1 MKQRPSVSIVVP
13 AFNEEELIAAC
24 VSSLKQQDYD
34 GDIEVI
40 VVDNASTDDTARLA
54 RLGGARVVYEPKK
67 GYVHAL
73 RAGFSEACGDIIACT
88 DGDTMAPPCWI
99 SKMVCNLSKP
109 GIVACSG
116 VFTFHDGPILVK
128 LMGEVGGR
136 LNYHLAGANMALWRS
151 VYLASG
157 GFNPEVNLGAD
168 VELGLRIKRFGRVLI
183 DRKIIV
189 KTSGRRFQFA
199 FFQTLYRYYLNDL
212 SLYLLKRP
220 VFYDFPN
227 IRRAQY
233 AAASRFPFMKYAVAA
248 CAVACFLFVTENTEN
263 RLFGSVF
270 AHGLQNK
277 PLVALTFD
285 DGPSAYTREILDTL
299 SRYDVH
305 ATFFLIGKNV
315 ERRPVIARRI
325 VQDGNVVGN
334 HTYSHPFWAPV
345 ETPDR
350 INAEIDKA
358 TAAIRI
364 ACGVVPEYFRP
375 PHGWR
380 SPWMMGLA
388 RKDHYTVVTWTVS
401 PDDWQ
406 KVSARTI
413 EQRVLSKTRAGSIIL
428 LHDGLE
434 TRPNPQ
440 CASTVQA
447 LPAIIRDLKARG
459 YSFVTVPELI
469 RASKESV
476 PQTLSRFSNAPTPVE

>member
-270 AHGLQNK
+270 AHGLQK
-277 PLVALTFD
+277 
-285 DGPSAYTREILDTL
+285 
-299 SRYDVH
+299 
-305 ATFFLIGKNV
+305 
-315 ERRPVIARRI
+315 
-325 VQDGNVVGN
+325 Q
-334 HTYSHPFWAPV
+334 
-345 ETPDR
+345 
-350 INAEIDKA
+350 
-358 TAAIRI
+358 TAGGA
-364 ACGVVPEYFRP
+364 
-375 PHGWR
+375 H
-380 SPWMMGLA
+380 L
-388 RKDHYTVVTWTVS
+388 
-401 PDDWQ
+401 
-406 KVSARTI
+406 
-413 EQRVLSKTRAGSIIL
+413 
-428 LHDGLE
+428 
-434 TRPNPQ
+434 
-440 CASTVQA
+440 
-447 LPAIIRDLKARG
+447 
-459 YSFVTVPELI
+459 
-469 RASKESV
+469 
-476 PQTLSRFSNAPTPVE
+476 

>member
-1 MKQRPSVSIVVP
+1 M
-13 AFNEEELIAAC
+13 
-24 VSSLKQQDYD
+24 
-34 GDIEVI
+34 
-40 VVDNASTDDTARLA
+40 
-54 RLGGARVVYEPKK
+54 
-67 GYVHAL
+67 
-73 RAGFSEACGDIIACT
+73 
-88 DGDTMAPPCWI
+88 
-99 SKMVCNLSKP
+99 
-109 GIVACSG
+109 
-116 VFTFHDGPILVK
+116 
-128 LMGEVGGR
+128 
-136 LNYHLAGANMALWRS
+136 
-151 VYLASG
+151 
-157 GFNPEVNLGAD
+157 
-168 VELGLRIKRFGRVLI
+168 
-183 DRKIIV
+183 
-189 KTSGRRFQFA
+189 
-199 FFQTLYRYYLNDL
+199 
-212 SLYLLKRP
+212 
-220 VFYDFPN
+220 
-227 IRRAQY
+227 
-233 AAASRFPFMKYAVAA
+233 
-248 CAVACFLFVTENTEN
+248 
-263 RLFGSVF
+263 
-270 AHGLQNK
+270 
-277 PLVALTFD
+277 ALTFD